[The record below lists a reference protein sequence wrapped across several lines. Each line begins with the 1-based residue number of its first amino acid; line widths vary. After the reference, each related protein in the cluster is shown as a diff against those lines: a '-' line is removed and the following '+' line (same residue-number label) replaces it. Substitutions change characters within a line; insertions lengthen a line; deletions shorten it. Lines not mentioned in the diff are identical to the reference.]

1 MRFSKTV
8 TRLSL
13 ALLFISSFSVLAQ
26 DNAERN
32 KRAAA
37 KTSTMASQALTEL
50 MSIPANTIP
59 ESLLRDAKAIA
70 VFPNVVKGAFIVGGS
85 GGRGLISRRIGD
97 EWSAPAMFQIGAGSI
112 GFQIGGS
119 STDIVMLFM
128 SEDSLPALLRSKF
141 EIGGELS
148 AAGGPVGRTAKATT
162 DAQMRA
168 KILSYSRSRGIFAGI
183 SLTGAVIRA
192 LDGQNQAVYKS
203 NAKQILD
210 MPSSVAS
217 ANIPPETKQFHEVV
231 SKLGR

>member
-1 MRFSKTV
+1 MRFLKTV
-8 TRLSL
+8 TTLSL

-26 DNAERN
+26 DNVERN
-32 KRAAA
+32 KRAAG

-59 ESLLRDAKAIA
+59 ESLLKDAKAIA

-112 GFQIGGS
+112 GFQFGGS